1 MKLGRWI
8 ALVVVVLV
16 LAWWFW
22 PEPAISHPPGVLV
35 REDPEQLP
43 VSQAQRIQLN
53 GYQIIPLA
61 KFRVKALVL
70 HRERYRFDRGAALS
84 PLDLALGWGPMS
96 DQSVVDQFDITQSY
110 RWYHWQAKHMPIPTG
125 EVITHSANMHMIP
138 ASDDVEET
146 LLSAIRGDIVD
157 IQGYLVEV
165 HGQKGWKWVSS
176 LRRDDTGDGSCE
188 VVYVEKATVRE

>member
-8 ALVVVVLV
+8 FVSIVVIA

-22 PEPAISHPPGVLV
+22 PEPAVSHPPGILV
-35 REDPEQLP
+35 KEEPEQLP
-43 VSQAQRIQLN
+43 PGNASRITKE
-53 GYQIIPLA
+53 GFTIIPLA
-61 KFRVKALVL
+61 KFRVRAVVL
-70 HRERYRFDRGAALS
+70 HRERYRFDRGSSLS

-96 DQSVVDQFDITQSY
+96 DQSVIDQLDVSQSY
-110 RWYHWQAKHMPIPTG
+110 RWYHWKAQRLPISAG
-125 EVITHSANMHMIP
+125 EIITHSANMHMIP

-157 IQGYLVEV
+157 LQGYLVEV
-165 HGQKGWKWVSS
+165 HGEKGWKWVSS

-188 VVYVEKATVRE
+188 LVYVEHASVRE